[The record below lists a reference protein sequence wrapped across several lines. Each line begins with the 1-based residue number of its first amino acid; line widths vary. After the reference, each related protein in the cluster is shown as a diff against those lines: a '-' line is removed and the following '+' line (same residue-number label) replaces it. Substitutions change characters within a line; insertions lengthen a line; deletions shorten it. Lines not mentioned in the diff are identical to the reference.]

1 MFSCRKFFSV
11 VSAVL
16 VLTILAGCSDR
27 GDLGR
32 SSPSLISKAYTGG
45 YNKAR
50 QWLGEEEDY
59 DLPLT
64 GAEDALRMR
73 AHDMEAI
80 RYIGVASRVV
90 KTYTGDGYAHVAALT
105 QDVQVDRQ
113 RFAGFVKAARKV
125 MLIDEA
131 RSRRLQ
137 GLDAL
142 TTRRQLSVSLRR
154 RALNDRLIRDGVRA
168 MRFRTRA
175 YKKLLRQLPVERPE
189 IPLYE
194 LREAYEDFQE
204 DVVRFHGEIDQ
215 RAHNRL
221 GGSARASFKR

>member
-1 MFSCRKFFSV
+1 MYSCCKICSV
-11 VSAVL
+11 VCAGL
-16 VLTILAGCSDR
+16 VLSGLAGCSDR

-32 SSPSLISKAYTGG
+32 SSPSLISQTYTGG

-64 GAEDALRMR
+64 AAEDALRMR
-73 AHDMEAI
+73 ARDMEAI
-80 RYIGVASRVV
+80 RYVGVASHVA
-90 KTYTGDGYAHVAALT
+90 KSYTGDGYAQVAALT
-105 QDVQVDRQ
+105 QELKVDRQ
-113 RFAGFVKAARKV
+113 RFADFVEAARKV
-125 MLIDEA
+125 MQIDAA

-154 RALNDRLIRDGVRA
+154 RGLNDRLIRNGVRA
-168 MRFRTRA
+168 MRFRTKA

-189 IPLYE
+189 VPLTE
-194 LREAYEDFQE
+194 LRQAYEDFQE

-221 GGSARASFKR
+221 GRTASTSFK